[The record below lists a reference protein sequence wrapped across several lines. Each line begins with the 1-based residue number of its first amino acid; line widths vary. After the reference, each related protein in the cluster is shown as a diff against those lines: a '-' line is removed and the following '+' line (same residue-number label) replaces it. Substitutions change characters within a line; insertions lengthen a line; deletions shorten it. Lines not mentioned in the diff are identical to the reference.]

1 MSENRTKQ
9 PSAGEVLERRI
20 AEMREHHEG
29 VKKRAYDRMKEAGDV
44 PVKAY
49 YAKMFDTHSIIA
61 GELEELAALATI
73 PDSGLSG
80 MPAIPGKPTPDRSDR
95 FASEMLHF
103 ESIKEAE
110 QAHDAHRRAMRDE
123 RRTRFER
130 RIREALERNWQAWPL
145 ATPHGV
151 AGYLADALCPP
162 TEAGEAP

>member
-1 MSENRTKQ
+1 MSENETKQ
-9 PSAGEVLERRI
+9 PSAGEVLDYLER
-20 AEMREHHEG
+20 M
-29 VKKRAYDRMKEAGDV
+29 EASG
-44 PVKAY
+44 K
-49 YAKMFDTHSIIA
+49 YA
-61 GELEELAALATI
+61 ELEPDEVSQLMNRLRALAA
-73 PDSGLSG
+73 PQ
-80 MPAIPGKPTPDRSDR
+80 PTLDRSDR

-162 TEAGEAP
+162 TEAGEAT

>member
-1 MSENRTKQ
+1 MSENETKQ
-9 PSAGEVLERRI
+9 PSAGEVLLRI
-20 AEMREHHEG
+20 AEWLEAKHHVEGDPLVFTHWEEHRNRCRPLQIAIEALDPAHL
-29 VKKRAYDRMKEAGDV
+29 RA
-44 PVKAY
+44 
-49 YAKMFDTHSIIA
+49 
-61 GELEELAALATI
+61 LAAQ
-73 PDSGLSG
+73 SQ
-80 MPAIPGKPTPDRSDR
+80 PAPDRSDR